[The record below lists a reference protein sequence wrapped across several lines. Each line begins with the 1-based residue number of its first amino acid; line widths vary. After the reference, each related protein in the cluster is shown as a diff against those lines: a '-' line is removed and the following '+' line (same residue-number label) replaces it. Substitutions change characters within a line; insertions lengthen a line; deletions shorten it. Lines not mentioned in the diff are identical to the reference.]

1 MSKIGVIKTKLL
13 KKLTESYGSN
23 NKSEMKNILKT
34 IVENKEFKEMYLF
47 YEEIENKYFE
57 DKETAKLYVEGID
70 TMLNHS
76 MAKQQVKSLNTF
88 CESLDK
94 KLGDIEVNSNEL
106 YEALDQ
112 LGVEDSLSNIEKK
125 IVAKKKLIE
134 HLTKKKST
142 EKIVENKVYTANENL
157 LHAVLVNNF
166 NSLYENTLTQEDKEQ
181 LKNILELNGDD
192 LVVKTKELKETILN
206 KVENIL
212 SESKDGDLGNKLQS
226 VKNEVNTMEL
236 SKYNYYRLTQLKNG
250 LD

>member
-1 MSKIGVIKTKLL
+1 MPKQIMKIYIPRILGGINSKML
-13 KKLTESYGSN
+13 K
-23 NKSEMKNILKT
+23 
-34 IVENKEFKEMYLF
+34 
-47 YEEIENKYFE
+47 
-57 DKETAKLYVEGID
+57 
-70 TMLNHS
+70 
-76 MAKQQVKSLNTF
+76 NTF

>member
-13 KKLTESYGSN
+13 KKLTESYGSS

-47 YEEIENKYFE
+47 YEEIENKYIE

-70 TMLNHS
+70 TM
-76 MAKQQVKSLNTF
+76 AKQQVKGLNTF

-94 KLGDIEVNSNEL
+94 KLGDIEVVSNEL

-112 LGVEDSLSNIEKK
+112 LGVEDSLLNLEKK
-125 IVAKKKLIE
+125 IVAKKKLVE
-134 HLTKKKST
+134 HLTKKKSV
-142 EKIVENKVYTANENL
+142 ESIVENTTYTANENL

-166 NSLYENTLTQEDKEQ
+166 NNLYENTLTQEDKEQ
-181 LKNILELNGDD
+181 LKNILDLNGED
-192 LVVKTKELKETILN
+192 LVTKTKELKETILN

-226 VKNEVNTMEL
+226 VKNEVTTMEP

>member
-1 MSKIGVIKTKLL
+1 MNRIGVIKSKLL

-34 IVENKEFKEMYLF
+34 VVENKEFKEMYLF
-47 YEEIENKYFE
+47 YEEIENKYIE

-70 TMLNHS
+70 TT
-76 MAKQQVKSLNTF
+76 MAKQQVKNLKTF

-94 KLGDIEVNSNEL
+94 KLGDIEVVKNEI

-112 LGVEDSLSNIEKK
+112 LGSEDSLSNLEKK
-125 IVAKKKLIE
+125 IIAKKKLIE
-134 HLTKKKST
+134 HLTTKKSV
-142 EKIVENKVYTANENL
+142 ENIVENKTYTANENL

-166 NSLYENTLTQEDKEQ
+166 NNLYENTLSQEDKEA
-181 LKNILELNGDD
+181 LKNILDLNGEE
-192 LVVKTKELKETILN
+192 LVTKTTELKETILS

-212 SESKDGDLGNKLQS
+212 SESKDGDLGSKLQS
-226 VKNEVNTMEL
+226 VKNEVTTMQP

>member
-13 KKLTESYGSN
+13 KKLTESYGSS
-23 NKSEMKNILKT
+23 NKTEMKNILKT

-76 MAKQQVKSLNTF
+76 MAKQQVKNLNTF

-94 KLGDIEVNSNEL
+94 KLGNIEVNTNEL

-134 HLTKKKST
+134 HLTKKKSV
-142 EKIVENKVYTANENL
+142 EKIVESKVYTANENL

-166 NSLYENTLTQEDKEQ
+166 NNLYENTLTQEDKEQ
-181 LKNILELNGDD
+181 LKNILELNGED

>member
-13 KKLTESYGSN
+13 KKLTESYGSS

-57 DKETAKLYVEGID
+57 DKETAKLYVEGIN

-76 MAKQQVKSLNTF
+76 MAKQQVKNLNTF

-94 KLGDIEVNSNEL
+94 KLGNIDVPTNEL

-112 LGVEDSLSNIEKK
+112 LSVEDSLLNLEKK
-125 IVAKKKLIE
+125 IVAKKKLVE
-134 HLTKKKST
+134 HLTKKKSV

-166 NSLYENTLTQEDKEQ
+166 NNLYENTLTQEDKEQ
-181 LKNILELNGDD
+181 LKNILELNGED